1 MKFGE
6 EKNLSCGYF
15 LLGEPYENLRI
26 VFNLVFMTDS
36 LEQARQNID
45 QINEEIVEK
54 VDERMA
60 EVLRIVEYKDKND
73 MDVKDEDREEEV
85 MKQFADR
92 FEEKELPRERGR
104 QLGRL
109 LIDTAVDLERT
120 MLGTKN

>member
-1 MKFGE
+1 M
-6 EKNLSCGYF
+6 SS
-15 LLGEPYENLRI
+15 
-26 VFNLVFMTDS
+26 S
-36 LEQARQNID
+36 LEEARQNID
-45 QINEEIVEK
+45 DINEEIVDK

-60 EVLRIVEYKDKND
+60 EVLRIVKYKEEHD

-109 LIDTAVDLERT
+109 LIDTAVDLERD
-120 MLGTKN
+120 MIGKGE

>member
-1 MKFGE
+1 MMCGKF
-6 EKNLSCGYF
+6 KDCLQTVS
-15 LLGEPYENLRI
+15 
-26 VFNLVFMTDS
+26 MSSS
-36 LEQARQNID
+36 LEEARQNID
-45 QINEEIVEK
+45 DINEEIVDK

-60 EVLRIVEYKDKND
+60 EVLRIVKYKEEHD

-109 LIDTAVDLERT
+109 LIDTAVDLERD
-120 MLGTKN
+120 MIGKGE

>member
-1 MKFGE
+1 
-6 EKNLSCGYF
+6 
-15 LLGEPYENLRI
+15 
-26 VFNLVFMTDS
+26 MTDS

-60 EVLRIVEYKDKND
+60 EVLRIVEYKDKNNL
-73 MDVKDEDREEEV
+73 DVKDEDREEEV

-109 LIDTAVDLERT
+109 LIDTAVDLERE
-120 MLGTKN
+120 LIGKKEH

>member
-1 MKFGE
+1 MADE
-6 EKNLSCGYF
+6 
-15 LLGEPYENLRI
+15 
-26 VFNLVFMTDS
+26 

-45 QINEEIVEK
+45 TINEEIVEK

-60 EVLRIVEYKDKND
+60 EVLRIVEYKDKNN

-85 MKQFADR
+85 MTQFADR

-109 LIDTAVDLERT
+109 LIDTAVDLERDL
-120 MLGTKN
+120 LGQEKE